1 MGVGVAGQPHDNSVK
16 HLSGLEFEVPQ
27 KKRINFLLMKK
38 SCQLKS
44 SQLWSGKCMCVGV
57 CVCVKVLTRICVLV
71 ELIFEVIAC
80 IKNW

>member
-27 KKRINFLLMKK
+27 KKRINFLLLKK

-44 SQLWSGKCMCVGV
+44 SQLSAGVCVWG

>member
-44 SQLWSGKCMCVGV
+44 SQLSAGVCVWG

>member
-27 KKRINFLLMKK
+27 KNRINFLLMKK

-44 SQLWSGKCMCVGV
+44 SQLCAGVCVWE